1 MSKEREQ
8 EFRPVNQIL
17 GAQPSLGPI
26 PADQIF
32 PWTIIALTS
41 YFIVNGIFGGFFSD
55 DFQKWLWTILITG
68 WGMATWWILTG
79 GRSWRFL
86 SKFVAVPTWTRGTAR
101 YLSLLHVNH
110 EAKNRKTKRRNR
122 KRGKRQINTI

>member
-1 MSKEREQ
+1 MSQEPDK

-26 PADQIF
+26 PADQVL
-32 PWTIIALTS
+32 PWTLIALVS
-41 YFIVNGIFGGFFSD
+41 YFIINGIFGGFFKD
-55 DFQKWLWTILITG
+55 EFQKWLWMLLITG

-86 SKFVAVPTWTRGTAR
+86 SKFIGVPTWTRGFAR
-101 YLSLLHVNH
+101 YQSLLEINH
-110 EAKNRKTKRRNR
+110 EAKNRKTKHRRR
-122 KRGKRQINTI
+122 HK